1 MKYLNYFA
9 GMTLLFCNQLVSAN
23 TIVLPSPNEPD
34 LLGAGGILDN
44 EFGLSNL
51 LRISDDL
58 DQYWTL
64 VADTLSVTA
73 VAKYAGYKQN
83 FGIFDDSDTYTS
95 LLYVPWLQGQS
106 NAIAT
111 TPGTVIS
118 FGLDPSGSP
127 LFSSDPAK
135 NDFAYD
141 HMVSWLITDGQYAGD
156 YVLAWEDL
164 KHLGD
169 RDYNDLVVRVSG
181 VAGMTVV
188 PAPAALLLFGSGLFG
203 LFTIARRRA

>member
-1 MKYLNYFA
+1 MKFISYAA
-9 GMTLLFCNQLVSAN
+9 GITALVCSQLVSAN
-23 TIVLPSPNEPD
+23 TLILPSPHEPD
-34 LLGAGGILDN
+34 LIGSAGILDN
-44 EFGLSNL
+44 EFGLGNL
-51 LRISDDL
+51 QRISDDL

-73 VAKYAGYKQN
+73 VAKHAGYKQN
-83 FGIFDDSDTYTS
+83 FGVLDDSDTYTS

-106 NAIAT
+106 NSIAT

-118 FGLDPSGSP
+118 FGLDPSDSP

-135 NDFAYD
+135 NVFAYD